1 MPCKSCS
8 TNPVISR
15 RYSGEVL
22 CKKCFFRSFEK
33 NAIKE
38 LRSQINQLVSNSNI
52 NIKKIGIGL
61 SGGKDSTV
69 ALSIL
74 NLYCRE
80 RETEILGL
88 SVDEGIENYRSE
100 SLDCAKFACDE
111 LNVPLEIFSY
121 KQLIGMSL
129 GELLV
134 TKPPDA
140 SPCSPCGILRR
151 RSLNQM
157 ARSAN
162 VDCMVLGHNLDDFSQ
177 TILMNHSRGD
187 VSRMNRMAP
196 HKYVQSGFVPRLLP
210 LRRLPEQEVYLYALL
225 KDMKFH
231 DGDCPYAGKAQ
242 RNFFRKL
249 VLELENKQ
257 PGTRHS
263 LVNGMEKI
271 RENTPPPIELA
282 PCPSCDE
289 PSGGNGP
296 CVFCREFGAF
306 LV

>member
-1 MPCKSCS
+1 MPCKYCS
-8 TNPVISR
+8 TQPVISR

-22 CKKCFFRSFEK
+22 CQKCFFRSFEK

-38 LRSQINQLVSNSNI
+38 LRTQINELVNNSKI
-52 NIKKIGIGL
+52 EIKRIGIGL

-69 ALSIL
+69 ALNIL
-74 NLYCRE
+74 SMYCNQ

-88 SVDEGIENYRSE
+88 SVDEGIENYRSA
-100 SLDCAKFACDE
+100 SLDCAKIACNE
-111 LNVPLEIFSY
+111 LNVPIEVFSY

-129 GELLV
+129 GELLI
-134 TKPPDA
+134 TKPPEA

-157 ARSAN
+157 ARNAN

-196 HKYVQSGFVPRLLP
+196 HKYVQKGFVPRLLP
-210 LRRLPEQEVYLYALL
+210 LRRLPEQEVYLYAIL
-225 KDMKFH
+225 KGMEFH

-242 RNFFRKL
+242 RNFFRKI
-249 VLELENKQ
+249 VMEMENKQ

-271 RENTPPPIELA
+271 RKNVPPPPKLSS
-282 PCPSCDE
+282 CPSCGE
-289 PSGGNGP
+289 PSGGSEP
-296 CVFCREFGAF
+296 CVFCREFGSF
-306 LV
+306 VV

>member
-1 MPCKSCS
+1 MACKPCS

-22 CKKCFFRSFEK
+22 CRNCFFRSFEK

-38 LRSQINQLVSNSNI
+38 LRNQINELVSNSNLKP
-52 NIKKIGIGL
+52 KKIGIGL

-74 NLYCRE
+74 SKYCGE
-80 RETEILGL
+80 RDMEIIGL
-88 SVDEGIENYRSE
+88 SVDEGIENYRSA
-100 SLDCAKFACDE
+100 SLECAKSSCQDFKIS
-111 LNVPLEIFSY
+111 LKIFSY
-121 KQLIGMSL
+121 KELIGMSL
-129 GELLV
+129 GELLIV
-134 TKPPDA
+134 QPPEA

-157 ARSAN
+157 ARSSG
-162 VDCMVLGHNLDDFSQ
+162 VDCLVLGHNLDDFSQ
-177 TILMNHSRGD
+177 TVLMNHSRGD
-187 VSRMNRMAP
+187 ISRLNRMAP
-196 HKYVQSGFVPRLLP
+196 HKYVQKGFVPRLLP
-210 LRRLPEQEVYLYALL
+210 LRRLPEQEVYLYAIL
-225 KDMKFH
+225 KEMKFH

-242 RNFFRKL
+242 RNLFRKI
-249 VLELENKQ
+249 VMELEQKQ

-271 RENTPPPIELA
+271 RHNTPPPPNLSE
-282 PCPSCDE
+282 CPSCGE

-296 CVFCREFGAF
+296 CVFCREFGSF
-306 LV
+306 SV

>member
-8 TNPVISR
+8 DNPVISR

-22 CKKCFFRSFEK
+22 CQQCFFRSFEK
-33 NAIKE
+33 NAMKE
-38 LRSQINQLVSNSNI
+38 LRSQINELVSNSNLK
-52 NIKKIGIGL
+52 IKKIGIGL

-69 ALSIL
+69 ALKIL
-74 NLYCRE
+74 SMYSKE
-80 RETEILGL
+80 RDVEILGL

-100 SLDCAKFACDE
+100 SLDCAKIACNE
-111 LNVPLEIFSY
+111 LNIKLEIFSY
-121 KQLIGMSL
+121 KELIGMSL

-134 TKPPDA
+134 TKPPEA

-157 ARSAN
+157 ARSSN

-177 TILMNHSRGD
+177 TVLMNHSRGD

-196 HKYVQSGFVPRLLP
+196 HKYVQKGFVPRLLP
-210 LRRLPEQEVYLYALL
+210 LRRLPEQEVYLYAIL
-225 KDMKFH
+225 KRMEFH

-242 RNFFRKL
+242 RNFFRKM
-249 VLELENKQ
+249 VMELETKQ

-271 RENTPPPIELA
+271 RKDIPPPIEITK
-282 PCPSCDE
+282 CPSCGE

-296 CVFCREFGAF
+296 CVFCREFGSF
-306 LV
+306 TV